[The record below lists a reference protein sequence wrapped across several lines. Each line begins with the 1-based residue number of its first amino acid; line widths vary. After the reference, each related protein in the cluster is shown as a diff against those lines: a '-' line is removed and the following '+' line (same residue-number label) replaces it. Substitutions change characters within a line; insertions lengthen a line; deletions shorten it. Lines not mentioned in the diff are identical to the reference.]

1 MFRMTVKLLR
11 RVTFTPEKLCVRNLT
26 CFTFHARVN
35 GNDGFGAH
43 VFDGLDV
50 LQRMIAS
57 VSQHV
62 LRLKILY
69 ELGQK
74 RQIKTVPRSYYRFQ
88 WQAKLVNDDVELKAF
103 EVTSACEAAFGFQV
117 VEV

>member
-1 MFRMTVKLLR
+1 MAVELLR

-26 CFTFHARVN
+26 CFAFPARVD
-35 GNDGFGAH
+35 GDDGFGAH

-50 LQRMIAS
+50 LQRMIAG

-74 RQIKTVPRSYYRFQ
+74 RRIKTVPRRYYRFQ
-88 WQAKLVNDDVELKAF
+88 WQAELVNDGVELKAF
-103 EVTSACEAAFGFQV
+103 EGASACEAAFGFQV
-117 VEV
+117 IEV